1 MWSVVVLPLV
11 FRSTGMSLKSWP
23 LHAGQGS
30 ISCSRSLF
38 GSTLSVMALPSAGG
52 ATYTGRPRSKFF
64 DGTSGAAF
72 GGVSLKGLPSAPVR
86 VSVIGLNES
95 RPARA
100 HAVTISGLPMKFI
113 VVGWP
118 SLRRG
123 KLRLYE
129 VTIVLGTAVSSLD
142 RRH

>member
-1 MWSVVVLPLV
+1 
-11 FRSTGMSLKSWP
+11 
-23 LHAGQGS
+23 
-30 ISCSRSLF
+30 
-38 GSTLSVMALPSAGG
+38 MALPSAGG

-64 DGTSGAAF
+64 DGTSGACL
-72 GGVSLKGLPSAPVR
+72 GGVSLKGFPSAPVR

-100 HAVTISGLPMKFI
+100 NAVTISGLPMKFI

-129 VTIVLGTAVSSLD
+129 VTIVLGSAVSSLE
-142 RRH
+142 RRHWPMHGPQAFARTVPLMFLSDRLHASRCLRA